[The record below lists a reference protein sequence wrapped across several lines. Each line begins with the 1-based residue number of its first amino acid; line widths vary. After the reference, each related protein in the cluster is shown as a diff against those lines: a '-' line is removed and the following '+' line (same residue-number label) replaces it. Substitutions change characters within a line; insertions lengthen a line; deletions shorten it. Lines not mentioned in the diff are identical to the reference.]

1 MGTTREI
8 NPVPET
14 TAKETVSIDTNIGI
28 MNPVE
33 ILRIAWEGIL
43 RNKIRSLLTM
53 LGVIIGVAAVIIMIS
68 ISAGTEA
75 TIAEQIEGLGAN
87 LVFIQASFG
96 RGGPGGGDSNS
107 PQLVYDDVAIVEGIN
122 GVIGTSVEQFS
133 SQTIKANGI
142 TLEDVPILGTTPDFP
157 SVRDVDIA
165 TGRYF
170 NETELDRTSKVAIL
184 GASLAQELF
193 GQADASGVSTDPIG
207 QSVTAGTTKL
217 TIIGVADEKGI
228 VGNTDFDAQL
238 YVPIS
243 IVFEKFIPSQ
253 FARFIG
259 DRVRLIYAQIDEE
272 AEMEEVITQIELK
285 LASSKDIT
293 VAELPFAIQTQNDI
307 IETQGA
313 TTEAFRNL
321 LAWVAGVSLLV
332 GGIGIMNI
340 MLVSVTERTREIGIR
355 QSVGATPTD
364 IRLQFL
370 TEALMLSLVGGLIG
384 AAVGV
389 GGSILF
395 GATGDMR
402 TVIVPV
408 SILLA
413 FGSAAAVGIFFG
425 FFPANKAAQL
435 DPIEALRHE

>member
-1 MGTTREI
+1 MTTIQETLTTPITVESAAGT
-8 NPVPET
+8 
-14 TAKETVSIDTNIGI
+14 AVSGI
-28 MNPVE
+28 ISPVE
-33 ILRIAWEGIL
+33 IGRIAWEGVV

-53 LGVIIGVAAVIIMIS
+53 LGVIIGVAAVIIMIA

-87 LVFIQASFG
+87 LVFIQAGFG
-96 RGGPGGGDSNS
+96 MGRPGEAGGNT
-107 PQLVYDDVAIVEGIN
+107 PQLVFDDTAVVESVP
-122 GVIGTSVEQFS
+122 GVVGTVVD
-133 SQTIKANGI
+133 QTSPVTVKAGDV
-142 TLEDVPILGTTPDFP
+142 TLEEVLLMGTTVDFP
-157 SVRDVDIA
+157 SVRDVEVAD
-165 TGRYF
+165 GRFF
-170 NETELDRTSKVAIL
+170 NETEVERKAKVAVL
-184 GASLAQELF
+184 GSGLAESLF
-193 GQADASGVSTDPIG
+193 GEENPIG
-207 QSVTAGTTKL
+207 QSVTVGDTKL
-217 TIIGVADEKGI
+217 TVIGVAAPKGV

-238 YVPIS
+238 YTPITLVFDKFVPTQ
-243 IVFEKFIPSQ
+243 FRQ
-253 FARFIG
+253 FAG
-259 DRVRLIYAQIDEE
+259 DRVRIIYAQIEE
-272 AEMEEVITQIELK
+272 GADMEKVIEQIQLK
-285 LASSKDIT
+285 LALAKEVT
-293 VAELPFAIQTQNDI
+293 VDELPFTMQTQQDI
-307 IETQGA
+307 IDTQGA

-384 AAVGV
+384 VVAGV
-389 GGSILF
+389 GGAYLF
-395 GATGDMR
+395 GASSDMR
-402 TVIVPV
+402 TVIVPS
-408 SILLA
+408 SIALA